1 MKVTHE
7 GKEIEVFTPEEVA
20 TREQAASAK
29 AVEDFKAA
37 NPDKTEEINGLKNK
51 LVEAEDLLKKAE
63 EDGGNKGQ
71 IERLR
76 KERDDAKKAAEGAQ
90 VDFDKKFSEKFES
103 LRTEM
108 FGDTKKEILDALSG
122 GDAEKRKK
130 IEFEFDKYRTGD
142 NTPAQIKE
150 RMAVAFQIVTGE
162 KPTPSILDGRTG
174 AGDRGGGG
182 GTGGEAGK
190 AKEVTPNQKAI
201 GTVLGITDK
210 DRENHAAF
218 IKSREAKK
226 ALGLIPPGAN

>member
-1 MKVTHE
+1 MKITIDGVET
-7 GKEIEVFTPEEVA
+7 EVFTPDEVA
-20 TREQAASAK
+20 AKESAASTK

-37 NPDKTEEINGLKNK
+37 NPDKTAELEGLKNK
-51 LVEAEDLLKKAE
+51 LTEAEDLLKKAE

-76 KERDDAKKAAEGAQ
+76 KERDDAKKAAEDGKQ
-90 VDFDKKFSEKFES
+90 DFDKKFNEKFES

-108 FGDTKKEILDALSG
+108 FGDTKKEILDALSA

-130 IEFEFDKYRTGD
+130 IEFEFDKYRTGE

-162 KPTPSILDGRTG
+162 KPTPNILDGRTG
-174 AGDRGGGG
+174 AGDRGAGGGAG
-182 GTGGEAGK
+182 GTGDK

-201 GTVLGITDK
+201 GAVLGITDK
-210 DRENHAAF
+210 DRENHAKF
-218 IKSREAKK
+218 IKDREGKK